1 MLSFSVT
8 GPISAVLRS
17 SLSDASAM
25 INWKLI
31 FKILGTLLWIE
42 AAFISISL
50 IMALCYMESDL
61 MPFTITVGVTLLAGT
76 VLRLM
81 GHHATNTLGRRDAY
95 LLVTIVWIAFA
106 AFGMLPFLFGGYI
119 HSVTDAFFETMSG
132 LTTTGATTID
142 QVEGLPHGLLF
153 WRSLTQWIGGLGIVF
168 FTIAVMPS
176 FVGGSVK
183 VFAAEATG
191 PIKSKMHPRLTT
203 TAKALWGVYLLLTAA
218 CAICFF
224 IFGMSPFD
232 AINYAMTITATG
244 GFATHDA
251 STGYFHNAAIDYT
264 AIVFMF
270 LSGMSFALLYTA
282 LFKGKVKRLLKN
294 AEIRL
299 YTTLALSSTVLIVYF
314 LLKYNDYS
322 ISHAIRVAL
331 FQVVSFL
338 TTTGMFNE
346 DAAQWHHITWVILS
360 LCMFFGGC
368 AGSTASGFKCARG
381 VIVLK
386 VLRNEIRR
394 MLHPKA
400 LLPVKVN
407 DSTVHSPAQIT
418 LIAFFVA
425 YIVLCFTAYFIMILA
440 GVDSTNS
447 ITIALSCGSNVGPT
461 LGLEIGPT
469 MSWSILPTIVKWIL
483 SALMLMGR
491 LEIFTVLVI
500 FTPWFWKNH

>member
-1 MLSFSVT
+1 MF
-8 GPISAVLRS
+8 
-17 SLSDASAM
+17 
-25 INWKLI
+25 NWRLI

-42 AAFISISL
+42 AAFMSL
-50 IMALCYMESDL
+50 SLVLALYHQESDIMAFAL
-61 MPFTITVGVTLLAGT
+61 TVGITALAGT
-76 VLRLM
+76 VLRLL
-81 GHHATNTLGRRDAY
+81 GRQSTNTLSRRDAY
-95 LLVTIVWIAFA
+95 LLVSVVWIAFTT
-106 AFGMLPFLFGGYI
+106 FGMLPFLIGGFI
-119 HSVTDAFFETMSG
+119 PHVTDAFFETMSG
-132 LTTTGATTID
+132 LTTTGATIMD
-142 QVEGLPHGLLF
+142 HVEGLPHGILF

-168 FTIAVMPS
+168 FTIAVIPS
-176 FVGGSVK
+176 FVGGSIK

-203 TAKALWGVYLLLTAA
+203 TAKALWGVYLLLTVV

-224 IFGMSPFD
+224 MFGMSPFD
-232 AINYAMTITATG
+232 AVNYAMTITATG

-251 STGYFHNAAIDYT
+251 STGYFHSPAIDYT

-270 LSGMSFALLYTA
+270 LSGVSFALLYAA
-282 LFKGKVKRLLKN
+282 LFKGKVKQLLKN
-294 AEIRL
+294 AEFRL
-299 YTTLALSSTVLIVYF
+299 YSSLVIASTALIIYF
-314 LLKYNDYS
+314 LLRFNDYDVS
-322 ISHAIRVAL
+322 DAIRVAL
-331 FQVVSFL
+331 FQVVSFI

-368 AGSTASGFKCARG
+368 AGSTAGGFKCARG
-381 VIVLK
+381 VIALK

-400 LLPVKVN
+400 LLPLKVN
-407 DSTVHSPAQIT
+407 NSTVHSPAQIT
-418 LIAFFVA
+418 LMAFFIA
-425 YIVLCFTAYFIMILA
+425 YITLCFTAYFIMILA

-469 MSWSILPTIVKWIL
+469 MSWSILPTMVKWIL

-500 FTPWFWKNH
+500 FTPWFWKSH

>member
-1 MLSFSVT
+1 MFN
-8 GPISAVLRS
+8 RR
-17 SLSDASAM
+17 
-25 INWKLI
+25 LI

-42 AAFISISL
+42 AAFMAPSL
-50 IMALCYMESDL
+50 VLALYHDEGDVKA
-61 MPFTITVGVTLLAGT
+61 FAAAIVITILAGT
-76 VLRLM
+76 GLRLL
-81 GHHATNTLGRRDAY
+81 GRHATSALTRRDTY
-95 LLVTIVWIAFA
+95 LLVTIVWVAFTT
-106 AFGMLPFLFGGYI
+106 FGMLPFLIGGYI
-119 HSVTDAFFETMSG
+119 HDVTNAFFETMSG
-132 LTTTGATTID
+132 LTTTGATIID
-142 QVEGLPHGLLF
+142 KVEGLPHGVLF

-168 FTIAVMPS
+168 FTIAIIPS
-176 FVGGSVK
+176 FVGGSIK
-183 VFAAEATG
+183 IFAAEATG

-203 TAKALWGVYLLLTAA
+203 TAKALWGVYLLLTAL
-218 CAICFF
+218 CAVCFF
-224 IFGMSPFD
+224 LFGMNPFD
-232 AINYAMTITATG
+232 AVNYAMTITATG

-251 STGYFHNAAIDYT
+251 STGYFRNPAIDYT

-270 LSGMSFALLYTA
+270 LSGVSFVMLYSA
-282 LFKGKVKRLLKN
+282 MFKGKIKQLLNN
-294 AEIRL
+294 AEFRL
-299 YTTLALSSTVLIVYF
+299 YSILTLSSTVLIVYF
-314 LLKYNDYS
+314 LLRYNDYTL
-322 ISHAIRVAL
+322 SHAIRTAL

-368 AGSTASGFKCARG
+368 AGSTAGGFKCARG
-381 VIVLK
+381 VIALTI
-386 VLRNEIRR
+386 LSNEIRH

-407 DSTVHSPAQIT
+407 GSTVHSHGQIT
-418 LIAFFVA
+418 LMAFFLA
-425 YIVLCFTAYFIMILA
+425 YILLCFTAYFIMILA

-469 MSWSILPTIVKWIL
+469 MSWCILPAGVKWIL

-500 FTPWFWKNH
+500 FTPSFWKNH